1 MPMDTT
7 DGKMKQMH
15 TFDSRGFQIRRSGYR
30 TRTLLFAAVV
40 VAFAQFPETAGF
52 HNVYSG
58 LSTALASPAPAN
70 TTTDFDWQ
78 SVS

>member
-1 MPMDTT
+1 MDTI
-7 DGKMKQMH
+7 DRKMEQMH
-15 TFDSRGFQIRRSGYR
+15 TFDSHGFQIQRSGYR

-70 TTTDFDWQ
+70 STTDFDWQ